1 MKMSWRDRLRP
12 ASRRPMTCGEV
23 GQWLQHYLDG
33 ELDERRSGR
42 LAAHL
47 EDCKRCGLE
56 ADVYDQIRRSLVG
69 HRAEVPAESIARL
82 REFGARIARGE
93 TPVQP

>member
-12 ASRRPMTCGEV
+12 SSRRPMTCEEV
-23 GQWLQHYLDG
+23 GRWLQHHLDH

-56 ADVYDQIRRSLVG
+56 ADTYERIKHSLAG
-69 HRAEVPAESIARL
+69 TRPAVSDDAIERL
-82 REFGARIARGE
+82 RQFGERIARGE
-93 TPVQP
+93 EPVER